1 MLNEQLSSKNIIL
14 ASGSPR
20 RQQFL
25 KDLEIDFTIR
35 LKPVEE
41 IYDPALK
48 EAEITDFLAKLK
60 AAPFQD
66 TLNDEDILVTSD
78 TIVWSNGE
86 ALGKPTDTQ
95 NAYDI
100 IKSLSGKT
108 HSVISSVCLTSTK
121 KQHVFSDITLVS
133 IKELSDE
140 EIHYYIKNFNPF
152 DKAGAY
158 GIQEWFGYIAVE
170 KIEGSFFNVMG
181 FPIHKFYKEI
191 LEF

>member
-25 KDLEIDFTIR
+25 KDLEINFTIR
-35 LKPVEE
+35 LKPVDE

-60 AAPFQD
+60 AAPFQG

-86 ALGKPTDTQ
+86 ALGKPTDAQ

-140 EIHYYIKNFNPF
+140 EIYYYIQNFNPF

>member
-1 MLNEQLSSKNIIL
+1 MLNEQLATKNIIL

-25 KDLEIDFTIR
+25 RDLEIDFTIQ

-60 AAPFQD
+60 AAPFQG
-66 TLNDEDILVTSD
+66 TLNDQDVLVTSD
-78 TIVWSNGE
+78 TIVWSEGE
-86 ALGKPTDTQ
+86 ALGKPTDAQ

-121 KQHVFSDITLVS
+121 KQHVFSDVTLVS

>member
-1 MLNEQLSSKNIIL
+1 MLNEQLISKNIIL

-25 KDLEIDFTIR
+25 KDLEIDFTIQ

-41 IYDPALK
+41 LYDPELK
-48 EAEITDFLAKLK
+48 EAEITDFLSKLK
-60 AAPFQD
+60 AAPFKES
-66 TLNDEDILVTSD
+66 LKPEDILITSD
-78 TIVWSNGE
+78 TIVWSDGE
-86 ALGKPTDTQ
+86 ALGKPTDAK

-121 KQHVFSDITLVS
+121 KQHIFSDVTYVT

-140 EIHYYIKNFNPF
+140 EINYYIKNFNPY

>member
-1 MLNEQLSSKNIIL
+1 MLNEQLASKNIIL

-25 KDLEIDFTIR
+25 KDLEIDFTIQ

-48 EAEITDFLAKLK
+48 EADITNFLAKLK
-60 AAPFQD
+60 AAPFQGA
-66 TLNDEDILVTSD
+66 LNDKDILVTSD
-78 TIVWSNGE
+78 TIVWSEGK
-86 ALGKPTDTQ
+86 ALGKPTDAQ

-121 KQHVFSDITLVS
+121 KQHVFSDVTLVS
-133 IKELSDE
+133 IKELSDD
-140 EIHYYIKNFNPF
+140 EINYYIKNFNPY

>member
-1 MLNEQLSSKNIIL
+1 MLNEQLASKNIIL

-25 KDLEIDFTIR
+25 KDLEIDFTIQ

-48 EAEITDFLAKLK
+48 EADITDFLAKLK
-60 AAPFQD
+60 AAPFQG
-66 TLNDEDILVTSD
+66 TLKDQDILVTSD
-78 TIVWSNGE
+78 TIVWSDGE
-86 ALGKPTDTQ
+86 ALGKPTDAQ

-108 HSVISSVCLTSTK
+108 HSVISSVCLTSAK
-121 KQHVFSDITLVS
+121 KQHVFSDITMVS

-191 LEF
+191 LNF

>member
-1 MLNEQLSSKNIIL
+1 MLHEKLASKNIIL
-14 ASGSPR
+14 ASASPR

-25 KDLEIDFTIR
+25 RDLEMDFTIQ
-35 LKPVEE
+35 LKPVDE

-48 EAEITDFLAKLK
+48 EAAITDFLAQLK
-60 AAPFQD
+60 ATPFQG
-66 TLNDEDILVTSD
+66 TLKDADILVTSD
-78 TIVWSNGE
+78 TIVWANNV
-86 ALGKPTDTQ
+86 ALGKPTDAQ

-121 KQHVFSDITLVS
+121 KQHVFNDVTLVS

-140 EIHYYIKNFNPF
+140 EINYYIQNFNPY

>member
-1 MLNEQLSSKNIIL
+1 MLNQQLSSKNIIL

-35 LKPVEE
+35 LKPVDE
-41 IYDPALK
+41 IYDPVLK

-60 AAPFQD
+60 AVPFQE
-66 TLNDEDILVTSD
+66 TLNDEDVLVTSD

-86 ALGKPTDTQ
+86 ALGKPTDAQ

-191 LEF
+191 LDF

>member
-1 MLNEQLSSKNIIL
+1 MLNEQLASKNIIL

-25 KDLEIDFTIR
+25 KDLGIDFTIQ
-35 LKPVEE
+35 LKPVDE

-48 EAEITDFLAKLK
+48 EAEITDFLAQLK
-60 AAPFQD
+60 AAPFQGE
-66 TLNDEDILVTSD
+66 LNDEDILVTSD
-78 TIVWSNGE
+78 TIVWSEGV
-86 ALGKPTDTQ
+86 ALGKPTDAQ

-108 HSVISSVCLTSTK
+108 HSVISSVCLSSTK
-121 KQHVFSDITLVS
+121 KQHVFSDVTLVS

-140 EIHYYIKNFNPF
+140 EIHYYIQNFNPF

>member
-1 MLNEQLSSKNIIL
+1 MLNQQLSSKNIIL

-35 LKPVEE
+35 LKPVDE

-60 AAPFQD
+60 AAPFQG
-66 TLNDEDILVTSD
+66 TLMDEDILVTSD

-86 ALGKPTDTQ
+86 ALGKPTDAK

-108 HSVISSVCLTSTK
+108 HSVISSVCLTSSK
-121 KQHVFSDITLVS
+121 KQHVFSDVTLVS

-140 EIHYYIKNFNPF
+140 EINYYIKNFNPF

-191 LEF
+191 LDF

>member
-1 MLNEQLSSKNIIL
+1 MLNQQLSSKNIIL

-35 LKPVEE
+35 LKPVDE

-60 AAPFQD
+60 AVPFQE
-66 TLNDEDILVTSD
+66 TLNDEDVLVTSD

-86 ALGKPTDTQ
+86 ALGKPTDAQ

-191 LEF
+191 LDF